1 MVDSAMLSAMNR
13 MVRLQQ
19 EMIKQLGNVQT
30 AQSTVAQSSE
40 ALTRSQKRAKKAAE
54 EYNTSLGKV
63 VILLRE
69 NEGAV
74 GRVKRAMYGFLP
86 QGTFRAIN
94 KIASTF
100 ENVDLVLGSIIKK
113 ADSDAPAS
121 LGDNFAKIAVGAGKM
136 GKSLLML
143 KKGDIT
149 KPFKALKAAQDEYN
163 YYDGFTRSGMIGF
176 KSIRQNQI
184 IKGEKGKIKNLRRG
198 IGSGD
203 ISEEEGLAAIAKAEE
218 KIANAKQA
226 KRDLL
231 LNANSKV
238 LKGIG
243 KITQAFSKI
252 PILLTKFLKG
262 ALYFFGIA
270 SAIVI
275 GLYLAFRAFGPQ
287 IIETLKTTWEVIKTV
302 GMVAMAGLM
311 IVWDGLKDILSAFF
325 GDGDLVT
332 LIDGLLK
339 IAGGLL
345 LFVAGLAITAITAGL
360 VLLGGLIRESGKR
373 ALQFAKDWRDGLISN
388 ATKIALVVATIAAR
402 VAFVASGAWAG
413 ALAAAIGF
421 YVAKKIAGALGFFAN
436 GGLVN
441 TPMQVVGE
449 RGPELV
455 SLPRGSRV
463 HTNTDSKRMVGGGG
477 NTFNITINA
486 RDTSDAEL
494 RRVADK
500 IGQMINGRIN
510 RTTSSRTLGA

>member
-19 EMIKQLGNVQT
+19 QMIKQLGNVQT
-30 AQSTVAQSSE
+30 AQSTVVQSSE
-40 ALTRSQKRAKKAAE
+40 ALTRSQKRAQKAAE

-100 ENVDLVLGSIIKK
+100 ENVDFILGSIMKK

-121 LGDNFAKIAVGAGKM
+121 LGDNLAKIAVGAGKM
-136 GKSLLML
+136 GKSLIML

-163 YYDGFTRSGMIGF
+163 YGSSTGSGLIGF
-176 KSIRQNQI
+176 KSIQQNQI
-184 IKGEKGKIKNLRRG
+184 IKGEKGKIKSLRRG

-203 ISEEEGLAAIAKAEE
+203 ISEEEGLAAIAKSEE
-218 KIANAKQA
+218 KIANAKQT

-243 KITQAFSKI
+243 KITQTFSKI
-252 PILLTKFLKG
+252 PRLLTKFLKG
-262 ALYFFGIA
+262 AFYFFGIA
-270 SAIVI
+270 GAIVI

-302 GMVAMAGLM
+302 GMIAMAGLM
-311 IVWDGLKDILSAFF
+311 VVWSGLQDIWSAFF

-360 VLLGGLIRESGKR
+360 LLLGGLIVESGLR
-373 ALQFAKDWRDGLISN
+373 AFQFAKDWKDGLISK
-388 ATKIALVVATIAAR
+388 ATKIALVLAAIAGTIAFI
-402 VAFVASGAWAG
+402 VSGAWA
-413 ALAAAIGF
+413 AVIAASIGF
-421 YVAKKIAGALGFFAN
+421 YVAKKLSGLLGFFAN
-436 GGLVN
+436 GGTVN
-441 TPMQVVGE
+441 SPLQVVGE

-455 SLPRGSRV
+455 ALPRGSRV
-463 HTNTDSKRMVGGGG
+463 HNNTQSKRMAASGG

-494 RRVADK
+494 RRIADK
-500 IGQMINGRIN
+500 IGQMVNGRIN
-510 RTTSSRTLGA
+510 RNTSSRTLGA